1 MVQTKEECLAFL
13 NEAREALDE
22 LSLLMD
28 REEQMKQDELRLE
41 RALEGEQKAVS
52 DEIRQTVKVRR
63 DEINASYDKE
73 IDKAQERLKKVR
85 SKREKAKSAGIKE
98 RIANETAALEDENRD
113 MRVQL
118 KTLTKRG
125 HAPWYCRTKLYYSLF
140 FPRHLK
146 EYGTL
151 LLYVLVCFLAVPC
164 GIYLLIPERKPL
176 YLAVVYLADVVLF
189 GGSYIAVGNRTK
201 LLYTET
207 LREGRQILDQIYGN
221 NRKIKVITST
231 IRKDRNESLYN
242 LEKYDDEISQLQQEL
257 NEVAAQKKDALNT
270 FENVTKT
277 ILADEIE
284 HNHQD
289 TMEQLRK
296 EYDQVRDELKDA
308 MQQVKT
314 RRLYVTDHYGVHL
327 GKEFLDPLKI
337 AELCTIVQNGQAVN
351 VSEAIAA
358 HKRQHQ
364 QQA

>member
-22 LSLLMD
+22 LSLLID
-28 REEQMKQDELRLE
+28 REAQLKQDELRLE
-41 RALEGEQKAVS
+41 KTLEAERKTVS
-52 DEIRQTVKVRR
+52 EEIKQTVKMRR
-63 DEINASYDKE
+63 DEINSSYDKE

-85 SKREKAKSAGIKE
+85 GKREKAKTAGIKE
-98 RIANETAALEDENRD
+98 RIANETAAFEDENRD
-113 MRVQL
+113 LQVQM

-125 HAPWYCRTKLYYSLF
+125 HAPWYCRTRLYYSLY

-146 EYGTL
+146 EYGIL
-151 LLYVLVCFLAVPC
+151 LLYILICFLAVPC
-164 GIYLLIPERKPL
+164 GSYLLIPEHKPL
-176 YLAVVYLADVVLF
+176 YLAGIYLADVLVF
-189 GGSYIAVGNRTK
+189 GGSYIFIGNHTK
-201 LLYTET
+201 LLYMET
-207 LREGRQILDQIYGN
+207 LREGRQILDQIYAN
-221 NRKIKVITST
+221 NRKISVITST

-270 FENVTKT
+270 FENVTKV

-284 HNHQD
+284 HNHQNTVD
-289 TMEQLRK
+289 QLEE
-296 EYDQVRDELKDA
+296 EYKQVNIELKDA
-308 MQQVKT
+308 VQQVKT

-327 GKEFLDPLKI
+327 GNEFLDSLKI

-358 HKRQHQ
+358 HKRLHQ